1 MASFRQY
8 KKDLTV
14 EAKQAIIKN
23 GMEQCKSHELMPTLI
38 KSMFNYDLEMEIM
51 QGEILSMPDRMPLV
65 FNYKD
70 VFSNCSQTT
79 WKVATTKLQ
88 K

>member
-14 EAKQAIIKN
+14 EAKQSIMTK
-23 GMEQCKSHELMPTLI
+23 GMEQCKSHELMPSLI

-51 QGEILSMPDRMPLV
+51 QGEILSIPDRMPLV
-65 FNYKD
+65 FNYMD
-70 VFSNCSQTT
+70 LFFQMLPNN
-79 WKVATTKLQ
+79 
-88 K
+88 